1 MRIVKTVLAAMI
13 VAIAGYGG
21 LVLSDRWL
29 TATGEAMV
37 SPPDA
42 AALRVDTVPVTMA
55 TFSETV
61 RAVGTTRAI
70 RAVDL
75 TPQAAG
81 RIVQIGFTP
90 GGTVAR
96 GDLLLQ
102 LDDRAE
108 RADLKAAEA
117 TLAEARAS
125 FDRQQRLHRAGSA
138 SDAVF
143 QGAQAALLRAEAA
156 RELAQV
162 ALEDRRLIA
171 PFDGVIGLS
180 DLVEGEWIDSS
191 TSVATL
197 DDLSVIEV
205 AFRVPET
212 LLPRLRHGQRV
223 NLTTAAWPDRVFQA
237 GLSGIDSRIEAQS
250 RSVALRA
257 TIDNADRALAGGMF
271 MQVELVLEEYQRP
284 TIPERALSVD
294 GPREM
299 VMLADGG
306 VARQIEI
313 ATGQIRGG
321 LVEVL
326 SGLDSPDT
334 NTDAGPASGPVQI
347 IVSNLQRVRDGM
359 AIDATPLVQSDMSR
373 VE

>member
-1 MRIVKTVLAAMI
+1 MI

-21 LVLSDRWL
+21 LMLSERWL

-37 SPPDA
+37 TPPDA

-70 RAVDL
+70 RAVRL
-75 TPQAAG
+75 TPQASG

-90 GGTVAR
+90 GSAVAK

-108 RADLKAAEA
+108 QANLKASEA
-117 TLAEARAS
+117 TLAEARSS
-125 FDRQQRLHRAGSA
+125 FDRQERLHRAGSA
-138 SDAVF
+138 SDAAY
-143 QGAQAALLRAEAA
+143 QSARATLLRAEAA
-156 RELAQV
+156 QELAQV
-162 ALEDRRLIA
+162 ALEDRRIIA
-171 PFDGVIGLS
+171 PFDGVIGLT
-180 DLVEGEWIDSS
+180 DLVEGEWIDSNI
-191 TSVATL
+191 SVATL
-197 DDLSVIEV
+197 DDLSVIELS
-205 AFRVPET
+205 FRVPET
-212 LLPRLRHGQRV
+212 LLPRLRLGQRV
-223 NLTTAAWPDRVFQA
+223 DLTTAAWPDRVFQA
-237 GLSGIDSRIEAQS
+237 RLSGIDSRIEAQS

-257 TIDNADRALAGGMF
+257 IIDNADRALAGGMF
-271 MQVELVLEEYQRP
+271 MLVELVLEEHQRP

-299 VMLADGG
+299 VMLADDGI
-306 VARQIEI
+306 ARQIEI
-313 ATGQIRGG
+313 ATGQTRAG

-326 SGLDSPDT
+326 SGLDDP
-334 NTDAGPASGPVQI
+334 GSGPDASPAQI
-347 IVSNLQRVRDGM
+347 IVSNLQRVREGM
-359 AIDATPLVQSDMSR
+359 AIDATPLPLPDMPR